1 MFLLDTHTILWYLKG
16 DKNLSKKVQK
26 IIDSESIC
34 YYSIISFWEIAIKQS
49 LGKLQLEMSLG
60 FLENYC
66 NKIGFKK
73 IDLKINHIE
82 QIELLPFIH
91 KDPFDRILISQA
103 ITENLT
109 ILSKDEN
116 FEKYP
121 VSVIW

>member
-1 MFLLDTHTILWYLKG
+1 MFLLDTHTIVK
-16 DKNLSKKVQK
+16 
-26 IIDSESIC
+26 
-34 YYSIISFWEIAIKQS
+34 
-49 LGKLQLEMSLG
+49 
-60 FLENYC
+60 
-66 NKIGFKK
+66 
-73 IDLKINHIE
+73 

>member
-26 IIDSESIC
+26 IIDSKSIC

-49 LGKLQLEMSLG
+49 LGKLQLEMSIG

-66 NKIGFKK
+66 KKIGFEK